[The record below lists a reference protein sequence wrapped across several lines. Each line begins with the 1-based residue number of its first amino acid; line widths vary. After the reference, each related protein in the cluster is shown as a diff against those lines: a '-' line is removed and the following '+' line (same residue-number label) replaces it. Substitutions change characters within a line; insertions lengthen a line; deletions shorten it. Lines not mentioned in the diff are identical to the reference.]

1 MNKHLQILI
10 PLLFAVF
17 TLYSQNN
24 NDLVVQNY
32 HSGYDVKLMDTDSS
46 GEHLV
51 SYGSDKELIFYNINK
66 RVIYKRISIIGKTEI
81 RKLLINSKNK
91 TVITLQNKS
100 YYPDSSF
107 LVVYN
112 LSDATASKTI
122 HLNPIIDSL
131 GVKLNDGNF
140 MQLNTAGDV
149 LYLAADVYNKTYTK
163 SGYIVV
169 ALNLSTAKLTTVTAT
184 LSSSNQLN
192 CFQLINDTIWLAT
205 SHNLFVFNNINA
217 WTSKWSSENNFNEIT
232 ASFKPDK
239 KGNIWLLTG
248 NFFYLLNATTE
259 SITQKFT
266 LDEADNFKKRN
277 HPFAI
282 TSTGNALYVSKR
294 NSNTS
299 KYISEKL
306 LYQFGNEK
314 VDELIPDIS
323 FGFVEDML
331 VNEARNIVFIS
342 SSDKVYCIDY
352 IKKQQ
357 VFVLANSVSSLQ
369 NFSFIEPGVALA
381 VSKYDNI
388 PVRINFAHCNVKK
401 EPLEKEVLRA
411 EQIQILPNLNIKVV
425 KDGCGINFFNVATGL
440 FLYRIVPSTNTI
452 SEEPKSKAIQE
463 NCSFT
468 GLNNFYITA
477 NEQYLIIPAYYPK
490 LCRLQIYDIVKRQ
503 LLHELDLRPSKD
515 DNRQI
520 INHIAVHKQSSI
532 IYVETFNNN
541 FGGLQSFIIDV
552 VSGKTILNKD
562 YSNSFIS
569 YDYCGAFSNIS
580 SSVLLPQNIVYN
592 LDTKTELPLNLAG
605 EKPVFSSD
613 DKYIFFIQNDYIYR
627 YEFATKLVIKL
638 GYHHYANQLMIDP
651 KADLLFSISVDK
663 QILVWNTIAANNL
676 YRFSAIVPV
685 EQEVQP
691 SYIFIQPDGY
701 FTGGGNYSS
710 FVIKN
715 ENGYLLPYEEF
726 DRLFNRP
733 DKLLASTGLAKP
745 ELVQQLSQIVEKRI
759 NAFKNRDVVFEAT
772 IENAAKLPLLTYE
785 NDVELTLKH
794 NGTVVNAYQ
803 IWVNGTALFSAE
815 GKKVSNSTASS
826 FKEKISITDKYNR
839 VEVCF
844 YNQQKKESTHDYVVI
859 NKIQNVQPALWVV
872 TVGIADYKNQDYNLT
887 YAAKD
892 AKDLAAVLA
901 KSTSFTKVNVRTILN
916 NEVNKNVL
924 EKIDSFLK
932 PAKPQDVV
940 LCFFAGH
947 GVLDKKGN
955 FYCST
960 YDIDLDQP
968 ELNGISVEQFEDV
981 LNTCTARKKIFLI
994 DACNSGLMDEV
1005 SAFTKKSNDTL
1016 NANVKQTGRG
1026 VSLKVKRKETT
1037 DIELMHSAFLNLN
1050 KGAGL
1055 TIIAAAAGT
1064 EFAYEDA
1071 KYKNGLFTY
1080 ALLNALKTGKADL
1093 NKDKSITVSELK
1105 HFVEQ
1110 QVVALSQGKQ
1120 RPANRRFNNYA
1131 DFELW
1136 HVNDREKGQLYAAA
1150 SNNDTATIKK
1160 LIDAG
1165 YDIDE
1170 ADEESGFTPLHYAA
1184 RQNAVHSI
1192 NWLIKNGASVNQFTK
1207 LGFRP
1212 ISLAVYN
1219 NHTAA
1224 TYLLICANAKT
1235 DTSFIYS
1242 VNDAPKT
1249 LVQIAEIKN
1258 NQHIIYLLNNQAFI
1272 QQHYQ
1277 YLNTL
1282 FDMILSNDTNAEALD
1297 AALTKSNTAINFVV
1311 PDGTVAK
1318 TLMLIATLK
1327 GDTAKV
1333 KTLLKHGAS
1342 INRVAFS
1349 DFAPLHLA
1357 VFVKNKTMVQFL
1369 LANGADKNE
1378 KSSQNKKPVE
1388 YVKDDDELRLLL
1400 E

>member
-1 MNKHLQILI
+1 MNKYLQILI
-10 PLLFAVF
+10 ALLFTVYTA
-17 TLYSQNN
+17 YCQNS
-24 NDLVVQNY
+24 NDLILQNY
-32 HSGYDVKLMDTDSS
+32 HSGYDVKLIDSDSS

-66 RVIYKRISIIGKTEI
+66 RVIYKRISITGKTEI
-81 RKLLINSKNK
+81 RKLIIDSKHQ
-91 TVITLQNKS
+91 TAITLQNKS

-112 LSDATASKTI
+112 LSNAAVSKTI
-122 HLNPIIDSL
+122 HLNPLLDSM

-140 MQLNTAGDV
+140 MQLNTSNDE
-149 LYLAADVYNKTYTK
+149 LYLTADVYNKMYTK
-163 SGYIVV
+163 SGYIVF
-169 ALNLSTAKLTTVTAT
+169 ALNLNFAKLTTVTPT
-184 LSSSNQLN
+184 LSSTNQLN
-192 CFQLINDTIWLAT
+192 CFQLVHDTIWLAT
-205 SHNLFVFNNINA
+205 SHDLYVLSSANT
-217 WTSKWSSENNFNEIT
+217 WTSKWSSENNSNEIT
-232 ASFKPDK
+232 ASFKADK

-248 NFFYLLNATTE
+248 NFFYLLNTATG
-259 SITQKFT
+259 SVLQKYM

-277 HPFAI
+277 HPFAVG
-282 TSTGNALYVSKR
+282 STGKALYVTKR
-294 NSNTS
+294 NSNTDKFIS
-299 KYISEKL
+299 KKL

-314 VDELIPDIS
+314 VEELMPDFS
-323 FGFVEDML
+323 FGYVEDML
-331 VNEARNIVFIS
+331 VNEVRNIVLIS

-352 IKKQQ
+352 EKKQP
-357 VFVLANSVSSLQ
+357 VFELANSISLMH
-369 NFSFIEPGVALA
+369 NISFIEPGVALA

-388 PVRINFAHCNVKK
+388 PVRINFAHCTVKK
-401 EPLEKEVLRA
+401 EPLEKEVLHA
-411 EQIQILPNLNIKVV
+411 EQIQILPKLNIKVV
-425 KDGCGINFFNVATGL
+425 KDGCGINFFNAATSS
-440 FLYRIVPSTNTI
+440 FLYRIVPSANTI
-452 SEEPKSKAIQE
+452 SDEPKSRKIEE

-520 INHIAVHKQSSI
+520 IHHIAVHKQSSI

-552 VSGKTILNKD
+552 VTGKIIFKKD
-562 YSNSFIS
+562 YTNSFTS
-569 YDYCGAFSNIS
+569 YDYCGSFSNTS
-580 SSVLLPQNIVYN
+580 SLVLLPQNIVYN
-592 LDTKTELPLNLAG
+592 LETKTELPLNLAG
-605 EKPVFSSD
+605 EKPVFSND
-613 DKYIFFIQNDYIYR
+613 DQYVFFIQNDYIYR
-627 YEFATKLVIKL
+627 YEFATKLIVKL
-638 GYHHYANQLMIDP
+638 GYHHYVNQLIVDP
-651 KADLLFSISVDK
+651 KSDLLFSLSADK
-663 QILVWNTIAANNL
+663 QILVWNTATTNNL
-676 YRFSAIVPV
+676 YKFSAVVPV
-685 EQEVQP
+685 EQEMQP

-745 ELVQQLSQIVEKRI
+745 ELVQQLNQIVEKRI
-759 NAFKNRDVVFEAT
+759 NAFKNRNVTFEAT
-772 IENAAKLPLLTYE
+772 IENATKLPLLTYE
-785 NDVELTLKH
+785 NDVELNLKH
-794 NGTVVNAYQ
+794 NGSAVNAYQ
-803 IWVNGTALFSAE
+803 IWVNGTALFSAD
-815 GKKVSNSTASS
+815 GKKLTNLNAAIL
-826 FKEKISITDKYNR
+826 KEKIPITDKFNR

-844 YNQQKKESTHDYVVI
+844 YDNQKKESTHDYIVI
-859 NKIQNVQPALWVV
+859 NKTKNVRPALWVV
-872 TVGIADYKNQDYNLT
+872 TLGIADYKNPDYNLT

-892 AKDLAAVLA
+892 AKDLAGVLA
-901 KSTSFTKVNVRTILN
+901 KSTSFSKVNVSTILN
-916 NEVNKNVL
+916 NEVNKNVRS
-924 EKIDSFLK
+924 KIDSFLK
-932 PAKPQDVV
+932 PAQPQDVV

-947 GVLDKKGN
+947 GVLDKKGS

-960 YDIDLDQP
+960 YDIDLDKP
-968 ELNGISVEQFEDV
+968 DVNGISIEQFEEV
-981 LNTCTARKKIFLI
+981 LNACTARKKIFLI

-1005 SAFTKKSNDTL
+1005 SAFTRKSNDTL

-1110 QVVALSQGKQ
+1110 QVVGLSQGKQ

-1160 LIDAG
+1160 LINAG
-1165 YDIDE
+1165 YAIDE

-1184 RQNAVHSI
+1184 RQNAIHSI
-1192 NWLIKNGASVNQFTK
+1192 NWLIKNGASVNQFTQ

-1219 NHTAA
+1219 NHIAA

-1235 DTSFIYS
+1235 DTSFIYDI
-1242 VNDAPKT
+1242 NDAPKT
-1249 LVQIAEIKN
+1249 LLQIAEIKN
-1258 NQHIIYLLNNQAFI
+1258 NQHIVYLLNNQAFL

-1277 YLNTL
+1277 YLNSL
-1282 FDMILSNDTNAEALD
+1282 FDMILSNNTNADALD
-1297 AALTKSNTAINFVV
+1297 AALTKSNPAINFVV

-1333 KTLLKHGAS
+1333 KTLLKHGAA

-1357 VFVKNKTMVQFL
+1357 AFVKNKTMVHFL

-1378 KSSQNKKPVE
+1378 KSSQNKKPAE